1 MRETCLEYFR
11 YPRSRTQT
19 FSLKHLDVQ
28 HPDIFQACLSH
39 RSRCCTLRCL
49 REKVC
54 VCERVRERERKR
66 RGGGERERFKEGT
79 GYIYRENRKMRETYL
94 EY

>member
-1 MRETCLEYFR
+1 M
-11 YPRSRTQT
+11 
-19 FSLKHLDVQ
+19 
-28 HPDIFQACLSH
+28 
-39 RSRCCTLRCL
+39 RCL